1 MYSLPA
7 PAKINLYLKILRRRE
22 DGYHELDT
30 AMAKLQ
36 LADTIDLE
44 KRPTA
49 VTLQC
54 PGSRLPTD
62 ERNLA
67 YRAARSFLEQTA
79 SSGGIWIRLRKNIPI
94 AAGLG
99 GGSSDA
105 AAVLSGMNELFG
117 RPLSQEQ
124 LMGLGKRLGADVSF
138 FIQDFPCC
146 QAEGIGE
153 ILHPFNLENGYSV
166 LLVNPGFSVS
176 TRWAYENF
184 ALTTP
189 ANAYILGREWQDKSS
204 DRLFSRH
211 YLSNL
216 SNDLESVTCV
226 RYPDITSIKARILQY
241 GALTALM
248 SGSGPT
254 VFGIFDDRPAAMQCA
269 ASFEK
274 MAGWTIVVTE
284 FMR

>member
-1 MYSLPA
+1 MYRLSA

-22 DGYHELDT
+22 DGYHDLDT

-36 LADTIDLE
+36 LADTIELE
-44 KRPTA
+44 KRP
-49 VTLQC
+49 VDISLQC
-54 PGSRLPTD
+54 PQSRLPVD
-62 ERNLA
+62 ARNLA
-67 YRAARSFLEQTA
+67 YRAARSFLDQAGTL
-79 SSGGIWIRLRKNIPI
+79 GGIRIRLRKNIPV

-105 AAVLSGMNELFG
+105 ATVLVGMNELFG
-117 RPLSQEQ
+117 RPFALEQ
-124 LMGLGKRLGADVSF
+124 LAILGQRLGADVPF
-138 FIQDFPCC
+138 FIQDAACC

-153 ILHPFNLENGYSV
+153 ILQPFRLDLDCSV

-176 TRWAYENF
+176 TRWVYENF

-189 ANAYILGREWQDKSS
+189 ANAYILGRDWLDKSS

-211 YLSNL
+211 YLSSL
-216 SNDLESVTCV
+216 TNDLESVTCV
-226 RYPDITSIKARILQY
+226 RYPIITSIKVQILQY
-241 GALTALM
+241 GALAALM

-254 VFGIFDDRPAAMQCA
+254 VFGIFDDRHAALQCA

-274 MAGWTIVVTE
+274 KAGWTAVITE